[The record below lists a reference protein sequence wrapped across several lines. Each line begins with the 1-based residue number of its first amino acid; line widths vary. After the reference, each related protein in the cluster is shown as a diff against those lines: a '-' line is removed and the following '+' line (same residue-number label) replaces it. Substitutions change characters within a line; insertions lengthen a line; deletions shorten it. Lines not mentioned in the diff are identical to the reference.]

1 MASSYSTRLKIE
13 LINPGEQSGS
23 WGTTTNNNLDQS
35 IEQAIA
41 GVLEV
46 AMGSSSAQT
55 TTLSTGNG
63 PQAQADNQ
71 ARQAV
76 LRFTGTAGGAGGTHT
91 VQFPAVQKTYM
102 LINSSSTAT
111 ITMRLGSSGN
121 TTVLLPS
128 KTKLVAT
135 DGTNWY
141 VLLNQGFGTNTT
153 TTEWAEKTSAY
164 TAVAGDKLLVDTS
177 AAAIT
182 ITLPAAPAQGDQVT
196 IVDSEGTLGNTD
208 RALTVEPGTKRIM
221 GETAGDEMVV
231 STSNAAFKLVYSDV
245 DATNSDH
252 GWRLNIY

>member
-1 MASSYSTRLKIE
+1 MASTFSTRLKIE
-13 LINPGEQSGS
+13 LIGDGEQAGS
-23 WGTTTNNNLDQS
+23 WGTTTNNNFDQS
-35 IEQAIA
+35 LEQAIA
-41 GVLEV
+41 GVLTV
-46 AMGSSSAQT
+46 ATTGTGT
-55 TTLSTGNG
+55 TTLTTGNG

-121 TTVLLPS
+121 TTTLLPS

-153 TTEWAEKTSAY
+153 STDWVEKTTTY
-164 TAVAGDKLLVDTS
+164 TAVAGDNIFADTS
-177 AAAIT
+177 GGAFT
-182 ITLPAAPAQGDQVT
+182 ITLPASPTQGDEVT
-196 IVDSEGTLGNTD
+196 IVDSEGTFDTNN
-208 RALTVEPGTKRIM
+208 LTVEPGSEKIM
-221 GETAGDEMVV
+221 ANTAGDEMVV
-231 STSNAAFKLVYSDV
+231 DTNNAGFTLVYQDS
-245 DATNSDH
+245 TY
-252 GWRLNIY
+252 GWRFKYH